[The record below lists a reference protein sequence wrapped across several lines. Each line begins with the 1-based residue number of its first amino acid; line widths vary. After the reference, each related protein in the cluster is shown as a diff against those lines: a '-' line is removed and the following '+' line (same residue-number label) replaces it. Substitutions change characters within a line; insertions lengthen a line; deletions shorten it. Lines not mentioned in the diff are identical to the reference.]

1 MREQSRRC
9 GDERNAVPQ
18 TQKFG
23 MVHDKAHRLCE
34 SRHARACDEKEVGSA
49 HRCDRRSSRL
59 PKRIKSRFSTWVC
72 GRPAGHHSS

>member
-49 HRCDRRSSRL
+49 HRCDRRSLASR
-59 PKRIKSRFSTWVC
+59 KGSRAVSQRGFVG
-72 GRPAGHHSS
+72 GRSS